1 MEIRLIR
8 HATLLLTFHGRRLL
22 VDPMLADAGTAPP
35 IANSPNPRPNPLV
48 PLPVPAGDVVAGVDA
63 VLVTHTHRDHW
74 DDAAAAA
81 LPKALPLF
89 CQPEDEAKFRD
100 AGFTEARPV
109 RGVAHWDGIAIHRT
123 GGQHGSGELARRL
136 APVSGF
142 VLRAGG
148 ASLARAAGPDAA
160 GGPAPDGAAD
170 EPVLY
175 IAGDTIW
182 CADVEEA
189 LREYDPAV
197 TVLNAGGA
205 QFLEGG
211 PITMTAEDVAAV
223 ARAAP
228 STRIVA
234 VHMESINH
242 CVVRRADLAAALERA
257 GLTPRV
263 AIPGDGE
270 HVPAG
275 PPRPAQPRPRRPAKS
290 G

>member
-8 HATLLLTFHGRRLL
+8 HATLLVTFHGRRLL
-22 VDPMLADAGTAPP
+22 IDPMLADAGTAPP
-35 IANSPNPRPNPLV
+35 VANSPNQRPNPLV
-48 PLPVPAGDVVAGVDA
+48 SLPVPAGDVVAGVDA

-74 DDAAAAA
+74 DDAAVAA
-81 LPKALPLF
+81 LPKSLPLF
-89 CQPEDEAKFRD
+89 CQPEDEAKFRG
-100 AGFTEARPV
+100 AGFTEVRPV

-148 ASLARAAGPDAA
+148 GKAA
-160 GGPAPDGAAD
+160 GGPAADGAAD

-182 CADVEEA
+182 CADIEEA

-257 GLTPRV
+257 GLTSRV
-263 AIPGDGE
+263 AIPRDGE
-270 HVPAG
+270 RVPPA
-275 PPRPAQPRPRRPAKS
+275 PPRPAQP

>member
-22 VDPMLADAGTAPP
+22 VDPMLAGAGTAPP

-48 PLPVPAGDVVAGVDA
+48 PLPVPSGDVVAGVDA

-74 DDAAAAA
+74 DDAAAAV

-100 AGFTEARPV
+100 AGFTRVRPV
-109 RGVAHWDGIAIHRT
+109 RGVAHWDGISVHRT

-142 VLRAGG
+142 VLR
-148 ASLARAAGPDAA
+148 
-160 GGPAPDGAAD
+160 AAD

-211 PITMTAEDVAAV
+211 PITMSAEDVATV

-270 HVPAG
+270 RVPAG
-275 PPRPAQPRPRRPAKS
+275 PPRPAKS

>member
-1 MEIRLIR
+1 MEIRLVR
-8 HATLLLTFHGRRLL
+8 HATLLVTFAGRRLL

-35 IANSPNPRPNPLV
+35 VANSPNQRPNPLV
-48 PLPVPAGDVVAGVDA
+48 SLPISACDVVAGVEA

-81 LPKALPLF
+81 LPKDVPVF
-89 CQPEDEAKFRD
+89 CQTEDEAKLRS
-100 AGFTEARPV
+100 AGFTDVRPV
-109 RGVAHWDGIAIHRT
+109 RDVAHWDGIAIHRT
-123 GGQHGSGELARRL
+123 GGQHGSGEVARRL

-142 VLRAGG
+142 VLRA
-148 ASLARAAGPDAA
+148 AG
-160 GGPAPDGAAD
+160 

-182 CADVEEA
+182 CGDVERA

-197 TVLNAGGA
+197 TVVNAGAA

-211 PITMTAEDVAAV
+211 PITMTADDVAAV

-228 STRIVA
+228 STRVVA

-242 CVVRRADLAAALERA
+242 CLLSKAELAAAVAWA

-263 AIPGDGE
+263 AIPKDGE
-270 HVPAG
+270 RVPTA
-275 PPRPAQPRPRRPAKS
+275 
-290 G
+290 

>member
-1 MEIRLIR
+1 MEIRLVR
-8 HATLLLTFHGRRLL
+8 HATLLVTYLERRLL
-22 VDPMLADAGTAPP
+22 VDPMLADAGAAPP
-35 IANSPNPRPNPLV
+35 VANSPNQRPNPLV
-48 PLPVPAGDVVAGVDA
+48 PMPVPAGDVVAGVDA

-81 LPKALPLF
+81 LPKSLPIF
-89 CQPEDEAKFRD
+89 CQTEDEAKFRG
-100 AGFTEARPV
+100 AGFTDVRPV
-109 RGVAHWDGIAIHRT
+109 RDAVTWNGIAIHRT
-123 GGQHGSGELARRL
+123 GGQHGSGDVARRL

-142 VLRAGG
+142 VLRGAG
-148 ASLARAAGPDAA
+148 
-160 GGPAPDGAAD
+160 

-182 CADVEEA
+182 CSDVDAA

-197 TVLNAGGA
+197 TVLNAGAA

-211 PITMTAEDVAAV
+211 PITMTADDVAAV

-234 VHMESINH
+234 VHMEAINH
-242 CVVRRADLAAALERA
+242 CVLRRADLAAALERA
-257 GLTPRV
+257 GLISRV
-263 AIPGDGE
+263 AILNDGE
-270 HVPAG
+270 RVPPA
-275 PPRPAQPRPRRPAKS
+275 PHRP